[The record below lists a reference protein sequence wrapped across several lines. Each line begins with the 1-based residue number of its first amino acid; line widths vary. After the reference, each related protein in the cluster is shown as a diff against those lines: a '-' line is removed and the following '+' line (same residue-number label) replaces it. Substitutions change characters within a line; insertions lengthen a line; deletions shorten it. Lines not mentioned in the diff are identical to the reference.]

1 MKKLAH
7 SKGMLLLGM
16 STTIFLLSSAQ
27 AFEDTMQRLDRNADG
42 QISIKEAV
50 ADPLVLESFSRIDT
64 DGNGIISAAE
74 LASMRYKGERARSK
88 S

>member
-1 MKKLAH
+1 MKKLSH
-7 SKGMLLLGM
+7 PKGVLLLSM
-16 STTIFLLSSAQ
+16 LTTLCLFSSAQ

-50 ADPLVLESFSRIDT
+50 ADPRVLESFSSIDT
-64 DGNGIISAAE
+64 DGNGIISAPE
-74 LASMRYKGERARSK
+74 LASKRYREARARSK